1 MDEFRSKEGK
11 KATTIA
17 IIANCIL
24 TIFNISIGLLSG
36 SYALISEGAHTL
48 SDVATS
54 IIAYIGFNIG
64 QRPADPEHPIG
75 HGRAEAICGLII
87 VVFLVVVA
95 YEIITGA
102 IEKLI
107 NPNLIKTPTVYAAIM
122 AFIGIIVNFSM
133 SEYIIRVGKTIKSPA
148 IIADGK
154 HQRTDIFSSIAV
166 LLSVILSNIG
176 FPILDP
182 IMGLVIGGLILK
194 TAYDIVKENFD
205 HIMGKVPSQEFVNN
219 IKDIANKNPQVHDP
233 HDIKVNYLGS
243 YATVSLHIQLD
254 GDMTLYETHKI
265 THLVQEDILNEI
277 PEIKYVIIHSCPVG
291 LNYEHEQEIDK
302 KE

>member
-87 VVFLVVVA
+87 VVFLVVLMF
-95 YEIITGA
+95 
-102 IEKLI
+102 LI
-107 NPNLIKTPTVYAAIM
+107 
-122 AFIGIIVNFSM
+122 
-133 SEYIIRVGKTIKSPA
+133 
-148 IIADGK
+148 D
-154 HQRTDIFSSIAV
+154 
-166 LLSVILSNIG
+166 
-176 FPILDP
+176 
-182 IMGLVIGGLILK
+182 
-194 TAYDIVKENFD
+194 
-205 HIMGKVPSQEFVNN
+205 
-219 IKDIANKNPQVHDP
+219 
-233 HDIKVNYLGS
+233 
-243 YATVSLHIQLD
+243 
-254 GDMTLYETHKI
+254 
-265 THLVQEDILNEI
+265 
-277 PEIKYVIIHSCPVG
+277 
-291 LNYEHEQEIDK
+291 
-302 KE
+302 